1 MSAIDWWVLFV
12 TLFSIVSYGIYK
24 SRNNKNIDSFL
35 LADKQL
41 PWYHVGFSVMATQ
54 ASAITFLSAPGQ
66 AYSDGLRF
74 IQFYFGLPLAMIVI
88 CTSFIPIFRNLNVYT
103 AYEYLEKRFDTK
115 TRLLTAFLFLLQRGL
130 STGITIYAP
139 SIVLSTILDLNINYT
154 TVIIGC
160 LVISYTVFGGTK
172 AVSYTQLFQ
181 MIIIFSGLILA
192 AVIVVYMLP
201 PNIGFIDSLRI
212 AGKLNKL
219 NAIDTSFDWNNRYNI
234 WSGIIGG
241 FFLQLS
247 YFGTDQSQVGRYL
260 TGKSTAQSRLGLLMN
275 GLIKI
280 PMQFFILM
288 IGILVFAFFQFHT
301 PPVFFNESELNNLK
315 ANKNYSVEIKSIETQ
330 FEKISTEKKEIVLNL
345 VNAIDK
351 NNAKEINEHTTQL
364 VIKNKESDE
373 VRTKS
378 KELIKKN
385 NPRAHTND
393 SNYIFLNF
401 VINYFPKG
409 LIGLLI
415 AIIFLASMGS
425 TASGLN
431 SLASTT
437 VVDFYKRLIDSKS
450 NQKQE
455 LLLSRI
461 STAAWGFFCIVV
473 ALFAAKLGN
482 LIEAVNILGSL
493 FYGTILGIFLS
504 AFFIK
509 KIKGTSVFI
518 AAIITEIIIFFIWY
532 FEAAAFLWLNVL
544 GCFMVIVI
552 AVILELIGDKKLNS

>member
-1 MSAIDWWVLFV
+1 
-12 TLFSIVSYGIYK
+12 
-24 SRNNKNIDSFL
+24 
-35 LADKQL
+35 
-41 PWYHVGFSVMATQ
+41 
-54 ASAITFLSAPGQ
+54 
-66 AYSDGLRF
+66 
-74 IQFYFGLPLAMIVI
+74 
-88 CTSFIPIFRNLNVYT
+88 
-103 AYEYLEKRFDTK
+103 
-115 TRLLTAFLFLLQRGL
+115 
-130 STGITIYAP
+130 
-139 SIVLSTILDLNINYT
+139 
-154 TVIIGC
+154 
-160 LVISYTVFGGTK
+160 
-172 AVSYTQLFQ
+172 
-181 MIIIFSGLILA
+181 
-192 AVIVVYMLP
+192 
-201 PNIGFIDSLRI
+201 
-212 AGKLNKL
+212 
-219 NAIDTSFDWNNRYNI
+219 
-234 WSGIIGG
+234 
-241 FFLQLS
+241 
-247 YFGTDQSQVGRYL
+247 
-260 TGKSTAQSRLGLLMN
+260 MN

-378 KELIKKN
+378 KELIKQN
-385 NPRAHTND
+385 NPRADTND